1 MVKKYKTVA
10 KYAEAEISIKK
21 SRFIA
26 TVKPVKTQEE
36 AEEFLDEL
44 RKKYWNATHNCYAY
58 QIGKKNEIQRFS
70 DDGEPQGTAGK
81 PMLDV
86 LKGENLTDT
95 IVVVTRYFGGTE
107 LGTGG
112 LVRAYGRSTKEGV
125 LAAGI
130 IECILVR
137 RYIVTIPYTLVGKVQ
152 YLLAENG
159 YITEDEEY
167 TEDVSLSVL
176 VEEDNCEIFEDQIIQ
191 ATSDEANIKKENTLY
206 IRR

>member
-10 KYAEAEISIKK
+10 SYAEAEISIKK

-86 LKGENLTDT
+86 LKGENLTNT

-112 LVRAYGRSTKEGV
+112 LVRAYGRSTKEGI

-130 IECILVR
+130 IECVLVR
-137 RYIVTIPYTLVGKVQ
+137 RYMVTIPYTLVGKIQ
-152 YLLAENG
+152 YLLAENA

-167 TEDVSLSVL
+167 TEDVCLSVL

-191 ATSDEANIKKENTLY
+191 STSGEANIKKENTLY
-206 IRR
+206 IKR